1 MPESRI
7 ADLFRFRNRYLRSV
21 NLERDFNDGAALEGY
36 VVTPQVRQSLGRL
49 IAGLAPDSGQRAWRI
64 TGDYGTGKS
73 SFALVL
79 AHLLA
84 GERDELPD
92 RLRSL
97 VDFRRLRNCRP
108 RLLPVLVTGA
118 RESLVA
124 SLLRSLKDALE
135 STCGRGRTPR
145 ILGRLN
151 SLANVASRTT
161 VPDAAVIAAINE
173 AGEYVTG
180 SGKGTGILIIL
191 DELGKFL
198 EFAAAHPDQQDIYF
212 LQSLAEA
219 ASRSGDA
226 PLFVV
231 GLLHQGFHA
240 YADQLSQAA
249 QREWEKVAG
258 RFEELLFNQP
268 LDQTATLIV
277 EALNVQHSR
286 LPSAYHRHAEA
297 EMAAAIDLGWY
308 GAGASRSALISHA
321 PGLFPLH
328 ATVLPVLVRLFSRFG
343 QNERSLFSFLM
354 SNEPFALRAFA
365 EQPLNGERCYRIH
378 DLYDYARAA
387 FGHRLGVQ
395 SYRSHWNQIE
405 SVVASFPSTDELELQ
420 VLKTVGLLNMLDVSG
435 LIASEAAIV
444 LSVAGRSSAKRERVK
459 QTLAKLHK
467 ANRVLY
473 YRGEAGGYC
482 LWPHTSVNLERAY
495 DEASKALAS
504 PSRISTLI
512 QDDLETRPL
521 VARRHYIKTGNLRH
535 FEVKYSSVPELGS
548 CLDVDTASADGR
560 VLVPLC
566 ETEEERQIALDFARS
581 DQVRERPQLLIA
593 VPKPLGTLAG
603 LVHEARRWD
612 WIGHNVPELTHDS
625 YAAEEVSRQ
634 IAASKEFLHRR
645 IQSFVGLRQFT
656 EKMELQWFWK
666 AEKLIVSG
674 ARDLLT
680 ELSQICDQLYA
691 KAPRIHSEL
700 VNRRSLSS
708 AAAAG
713 RMRLI
718 ERMFKSA
725 SQPFLGMDTAKKPPE
740 MAMYLSVLRRTNLHQ
755 ETRSGFRI
763 GEPHEKHDPCRLRPA
778 LQRIMELLEER
789 GDSRM
794 RVSDLFAELRRPPY
808 GVRDGLHPLLLA
820 AFSLIYERDLAFYEN
835 DGFLRHVSGDE
846 FLRMTKA
853 PETFEIQLCR
863 IAGLRGAI
871 FERLLSILQP
881 GTGDGRKADIL
892 DVVRPLCV
900 FAAQLP
906 AYTHKTNRL
915 ANGAAAVRDAL
926 LAAREPSALLF
937 NDLPRALGFQPFG
950 TADAGAGAGKDVP
963 KFVKALKDALDEL
976 KAAYP
981 ELLRRMKSTI
991 VAAFGVPDPFDR
1003 AREVLAA
1010 IAASMVIAVT
1020 EPQLKAFCLRLA
1032 DTKLPETEWLES
1044 VGSLVC
1050 AKPPSKWLDRDA
1062 EMFNEEL
1069 PRLAARFQRVES
1081 VTFANRKRT
1090 GNGSAVRIAVTKPD
1104 GSELDRVLYVSVDEE
1119 PKVEQV
1125 ETAVAALLARTERVG
1140 IAGASRAIWKAMSKL
1155 KGKADE

>member
-1 MPESRI
+1 
-7 ADLFRFRNRYLRSV
+7 
-21 NLERDFNDGAALEGY
+21 LERDFNDGAALEGY
-36 VVTPQVRQSLGRL
+36 IVTSQVRQNFDQL

-79 AHLLA
+79 AHVLS
-84 GERDELPD
+84 GQRDELPEKI
-92 RLRSL
+92 RSL
-97 VDFRRLRNCRP
+97 VDLRRLRNCRP
-108 RLLPVLVTGA
+108 HLLPVLVTGA

-124 SLLRSLKDALE
+124 SLLRSLKIAIE

-151 SLANVASRTT
+151 SLVNIASRTT
-161 VPDAAVIAAINE
+161 VPDPAVIAAIHE
-173 AGEYVTG
+173 ASDYIKS

-198 EFAAAHPDQQDIYF
+198 EFAAARPDQQDIYF

-219 ASRSGDA
+219 ASRSGDS

-240 YADQLSQAA
+240 YADQLSQTA

-258 RFEELLFNQP
+258 RFEEVLFNQP

-277 EALNVQHSR
+277 EALNVQQSR
-286 LPSAYHRHAEA
+286 LPLAFHRHSEA
-297 EMAAAIDLGWY
+297 EMAAAVDLGWY
-308 GAGASRSALISHA
+308 GAGVSRKALVAHA

-365 EQPLNGERCYRIH
+365 EQPLNGDRCYRIH

-405 SVVASFPSTDELELQ
+405 SVIASFLSTNELELQ

-435 LIASEAAIV
+435 LVASEAAIQ
-444 LSVAGRSSAKRERVK
+444 LSVSGRSDAQRERIK
-459 QTLAKLHK
+459 ETLSKLHK
-467 ANRVLY
+467 TSRVVY

-495 DEASKALAS
+495 DDASKALAS
-504 PSRISTLI
+504 PTRISMLI
-512 QDDLETRPL
+512 QNDLETRPL

-535 FEVKYSSVPELGS
+535 FEIKYAAVPELAS
-548 CLDVDTASADGR
+548 SLDVDAASADGR

-566 ETEEERQIALDFARS
+566 ETDEERHVALDFARS
-581 DQVRERPQLLIA
+581 DQARTRPQLLVA

-603 LVHEARRWD
+603 LVHEARRWE
-612 WIGHNVPELTHDS
+612 WIGQNVPELTHDS

-634 IAASKEFLHRR
+634 IAASKDLLHRR

-666 AEKLIVSG
+666 AEKLMVSDG
-674 ARDLLT
+674 RALLT
-680 ELSQICDQLYA
+680 ELSHICDQLYA

-725 SQPFLGMDTAKKPPE
+725 SQPFLGMDIAKKPPE

-755 ETRSGFRI
+755 DTKNGFRV

-778 LQRIMELLEER
+778 LQHIMELVEGR

-794 RVSDLFAELRRPPY
+794 RVSELFAKLR
-808 GVRDGLHPLLLA
+808 
-820 AFSLIYERDLAFYEN
+820 
-835 DGFLRHVSGDE
+835 
-846 FLRMTKA
+846 
-853 PETFEIQLCR
+853 C
-863 IAGLRGAI
+863 
-871 FERLLSILQP
+871 
-881 GTGDGRKADIL
+881 
-892 DVVRPLCV
+892 
-900 FAAQLP
+900 
-906 AYTHKTNRL
+906 
-915 ANGAAAVRDAL
+915 
-926 LAAREPSALLF
+926 
-937 NDLPRALGFQPFG
+937 
-950 TADAGAGAGKDVP
+950 
-963 KFVKALKDALDEL
+963 
-976 KAAYP
+976 
-981 ELLRRMKSTI
+981 
-991 VAAFGVPDPFDR
+991 PDH
-1003 AREVLAA
+1003 L
-1010 IAASMVIAVT
+1010 
-1020 EPQLKAFCLRLA
+1020 
-1032 DTKLPETEWLES
+1032 
-1044 VGSLVC
+1044 
-1050 AKPPSKWLDRDA
+1050 
-1062 EMFNEEL
+1062 
-1069 PRLAARFQRVES
+1069 
-1081 VTFANRKRT
+1081 
-1090 GNGSAVRIAVTKPD
+1090 
-1104 GSELDRVLYVSVDEE
+1104 
-1119 PKVEQV
+1119 
-1125 ETAVAALLARTERVG
+1125 
-1140 IAGASRAIWKAMSKL
+1140 ASRR
-1155 KGKADE
+1155 